1 MVKKDLPV
9 LSGEKQVGQRL
20 VNSRFPPIS
29 LFEDVAN
36 PEEFDAL
43 YRLQALTNPRIQ
55 TEVGNLELVRREEI
69 PFGISGCSY
78 ATAPFTHVNPEGS
91 RFSDGSY
98 GILYIAENSETA
110 LLEVEYHQRKYWA
123 GVHGLHYDRFVF
135 RNLKVSFGNAGF
147 IDASS
152 LAPDHPIYDA
162 DSYQASRELGQ
173 KLKKSGVPGL
183 CYHSVRNPGNLCW
196 GTYTP
201 SVVTGIIQTSHYEM
215 VWSGQ
220 DISSVSRLETLR

>member
-1 MVKKDLPV
+1 M
-9 LSGEKQVGQRL
+9 GQRL

-29 LFEDVAN
+29 LFEDVAS

-43 YRLQALTNPRIQ
+43 YRIQALTNPRIQ
-55 TEVGNLELVRREEI
+55 TEVGNLEMVRREEI

-91 RFSDGSY
+91 RFSDGSF
-98 GILYIAENSETA
+98 GMLYIGDTTETA
-110 LLEVEYHQRKYWA
+110 IAEVEYHQRKYWA

-135 RNLKVSFGNAGF
+135 RNLKVSFGDAGF
-147 IDASS
+147 RDACALS
-152 LAPDHPIYDA
+152 PNHPIYNP
-162 DSYQASRELGQ
+162 DSYQASRELGLE
-173 KLKKSGVPGL
+173 LKKSRVSGL
-183 CYHSVRNPGNLCW
+183 RYHSVRNPGSTCW

-201 SVVTGIIQTSHYEM
+201 SVVTEIIQTSHYEM

-220 DISSVSRLETLR
+220 EISSVSRLETLR